1 MEPRG
6 GAHASDELQERIN
19 RGVTKRIIAVFTG
32 NRAEYGL
39 QYPILRAIDRHEHLD
54 YRLLVSGAHLDPHFG
69 RTLDEIRA
77 DGFRIDAEVAI
88 EMDAV
93 SLFATAQAI
102 GSGVLSLSNVLSDL
116 KPDMM
121 VVYADRFEGLAAVI
135 ASSQMNIPTAHV
147 EGGDLTEG
155 GALDD
160 SVRHAMTK
168 LAHLHFT
175 TNQQASNR
183 ILAMGEEAWRV
194 HTVGFPAI
202 DLIAEG
208 RYASPGEIV
217 SRFGLDLTRP
227 VVVFT
232 QHSVTTEFEH
242 AARQSEPSI
251 GAIEKLAA
259 QGVQII
265 LTYPNND
272 AGGRAIIESLE
283 ALAGRRVANVQ
294 IHRSL
299 GRHAYHGLLAL
310 ARDPERRV
318 ACVGNS
324 SSGIK
329 ETPAFGC
336 PTVNIGSRQ
345 DGRLRGENVID
356 VDYDAK
362 AIAGAVERCFR
373 DEAFRALCREAH
385 NPYYL
390 GGAGV
395 KIANVL
401 AQVPLDSALLRKRMT
416 LRGETQNGWYR

>member
-1 MEPRG
+1 M
-6 GAHASDELQERIN
+6 S
-19 RGVTKRIIAVFTG
+19 KRRIAVFTG

-39 QYPILRAIDRHEHLD
+39 QYPILKAVEAHPALE
-54 YRLLVSGAHLDPHFG
+54 YRLLVSGAHLDDNFG
-69 RTLDEIRA
+69 RTLDEIRN
-77 DGFRIDAEVAI
+77 DGFDIAAEVKI
-88 EMDAV
+88 DMGVDSRV
-93 SLFATAQAI
+93 ATAQAI
-102 GSGVLSLSNVLSDL
+102 GSGILAMSRALEGIG
-116 KPDMM
+116 PDVV

-135 ASSQMNIPTAHV
+135 AASQMNIPTAHI

-175 TNQQASNR
+175 TNQQATNR

-202 DLIAEG
+202 DLISEG
-208 RYASPGEIV
+208 HYAKQQEV
-217 SRFGLDLTRP
+217 VDALGLDLKRP
-227 VVVFT
+227 IVLFT
-232 QHSVTTEFEH
+232 QHSVTTEFDR
-242 AARQSEPSI
+242 ASSQLRPSTE
-251 GAIEKLAA
+251 AMRELAA

-272 AGGRAIIESLE
+272 AGGRAIIADLQ
-283 ALAGRRVANVQ
+283 ALDKQGVAGFQVR
-294 IHRSL
+294 RSL
-299 GRHAYHGLLAL
+299 GRYLYHGVLAL
-310 ARDPERRV
+310 AQDPTVRI

-345 DGRLRGENVID
+345 EGRLRGGNVID
-356 VDYDAK
+356 AGYDRIQIVDS
-362 AIAGAVERCFR
+362 VLRCLH
-373 DEAFRALCREAH
+373 DDAFRTVCRNVE

-390 GGAGV
+390 GDAGK
-395 KIANVL
+395 KIASVL
-401 AQVPLDSALLRKRMT
+401 AEVPLNQALIRKAMT
-416 LRGETQNGWYR
+416 LKGETNDGWFR